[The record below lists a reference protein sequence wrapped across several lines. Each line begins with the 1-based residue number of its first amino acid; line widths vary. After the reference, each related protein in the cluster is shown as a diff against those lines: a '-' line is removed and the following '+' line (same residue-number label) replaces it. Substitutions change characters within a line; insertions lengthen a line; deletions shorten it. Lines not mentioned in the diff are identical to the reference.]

1 MINSQQTIKLKDYKM
16 MSPIAAIKNAPNQNE
31 VAKVIVEYIKSNM
44 GDPEDSDDD
53 YEEWREFP
61 RLIMKVFTANSF
73 FFTNLME
80 MSVSTDIE

>member
-1 MINSQQTIKLKDYKM
+1 
-16 MSPIAAIKNAPNQNE
+16 
-31 VAKVIVEYIKSNM
+31 M
-44 GDPEDSDDD
+44 GDPEDSDDDD

-80 MSVSTDIE
+80 MSVSTNIE

>member
-1 MINSQQTIKLKDYKM
+1 
-16 MSPIAAIKNAPNQNE
+16 
-31 VAKVIVEYIKSNM
+31 M

-53 YEEWREFP
+53 FEEWREFP
-61 RLIMKVFTANSF
+61 RLVMKVFTANSY